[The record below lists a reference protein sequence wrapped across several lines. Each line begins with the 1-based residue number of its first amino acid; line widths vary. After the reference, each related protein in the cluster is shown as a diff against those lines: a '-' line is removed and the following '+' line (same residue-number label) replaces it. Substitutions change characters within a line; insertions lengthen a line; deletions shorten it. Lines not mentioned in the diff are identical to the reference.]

1 MRRFGPVLAVVAL
14 VTLLFAPLLPVASAA
29 PLPDTLQQGDQEA
42 AYVPGQLL
50 IGFRDGVTDEQI
62 ADFYATYGLAEKD
75 DLDANPDDV
84 DQGIRLAA
92 IQVDLTVDLIQ
103 LLESDPR
110 VLYAEPNY
118 LLHIAKTPDD
128 PDFDKLWGLHNLG
141 QTGGTNGADVSAMVA
156 WDIATGS
163 QEVIVAIIDTGI
175 DFNHPDLAA
184 NIWVNPKECP
194 QGYGKCT
201 ADGKDDDSNGYID
214 DFYGANTIT
223 DNGDIMDD
231 FGHGTHVAGT
241 IGAVGNNGIGVVG
254 VNWNVKMLGCKF
266 LSASGSGSTAN
277 AIKCF
282 NYVNELKNK
291 QGYNIVVTNNSW
303 GGGLASDA
311 LLAAMSG
318 PNAPLHV
325 CAAGNANSSRI
336 AYPAGYDLPN
346 IISVAAT
353 DHDDLYAS
361 FSNWGADW
369 VDLAAPGV
377 DIYSTVPTGSC
388 TMCDSSGYRSASGTS
403 MATPHIAGA
412 AALLWS
418 QYKTLTIEQLKNRF
432 LSGADPLND
441 RSKSTLT
448 NGRLNLLNAME
459 EDSVPPATVTNLA
472 ASRVLMTQ
480 VDLTWTATGDD
491 GLQGT
496 ANAYDIRYAS
506 SPISAA
512 TWESATPVDD
522 EPAPQPAGTL
532 ERMTVTGL
540 QPATTYYFAMKVMDN
555 VGNESE
561 LSNIVVF
568 ATSAGTIVFEDTM
581 ENGVG
586 SWTTEGDTSLW
597 HLSQLR
603 SNSPTTAWYYGKEDT
618 RNYETGAS
626 NRGYLVSP
634 AINLVEA
641 DEVMLTFYE
650 WSQLQENEE
659 YDRTRVQVST
669 DGELWQTV
677 YESHGTTDSWVKRTV
692 SLTPYI
698 ERSGVVHVRFWFD
711 TVNDRFNTTEGWF
724 VDDVQL
730 LVAKAA
736 QPGDEQPMANLVMRA
751 ENIGFGGY
759 TTPTNLQGTP
769 TEGDKVVIHAVVLNN
784 GRSEANDVQ
793 VYVARVPDGGSDAR
807 ALPIGQPQTIATIPP
822 GGSGVA
828 EVVLDTAALNGLA
841 VGDHTIQVTVDPS
854 NFIPEVSTTDNRAT
868 KRLTVAP
875 HPAPNLVIEATN
887 IGFDPIAPDPGDQ
900 VTVHA
905 TIRNDG
911 DAEATDIQVQFVD
924 ATGTGTAPIGP
935 LQTVDIIPAGGNV
948 TLQVTYDTSGLDGAR
963 DVGVVV
969 DPNNTIGESSE
980 SDNRA
985 EKRLTLTALS
995 APNLVMLKTNIGFDP
1010 VNPTEG
1016 DSVTI
1021 RATVLNDG
1029 NAAATD
1035 VLVQFVDGT
1044 QNASTPIGE
1053 QQTIASIPA
1062 GGSGIAEVTYD
1073 TADKAGDRKIKIV
1086 VDPHNFIAESKESDN
1101 TSEETLQVTLPPT
1114 PNLVVQAG
1122 NIGYSPATPVDGD
1135 ELTIYAT
1142 IVNNGNADASD
1153 VQVQFVDVTDG
1164 SALTIGDR
1172 QTINSIPAGGSS
1184 TVQVKYATA
1193 GQDGERT
1200 IQVVVDPSNLIAE
1213 TDETDNLVKKSL
1225 RIAAAAMPNL
1235 VMLASNVAFNPP
1247 APIDRDRVTVHAVVL
1262 NQGAA
1267 DAHNVLVQFIDMTT
1281 GVAVPIAREQVIEL
1295 IPVGGSAHV
1304 EATLNLDG
1312 QSRDR
1317 KIQLLVDSNNLIEE
1331 SNERDNSATK
1341 SLAVLA
1347 APAPNLVVHAENI
1360 GFGSQ
1365 PPRVGEPVTVS
1376 AVILNNGTATASGV
1390 VVQFTDVTNG
1400 RAVPIG
1406 EQQTVDAIA
1415 PGSSGVAT
1423 VRYDS
1428 SLLLTALPTGSSGG
1442 LYTRQIRVTVDP
1454 NNFID
1459 ELNEIDNKDT
1469 ALLAL
1474 SPPPA
1479 ANLVVQSNNIGFDPP
1494 VLAEGDPVSVT
1505 VTILNAGVVDAS
1517 DVLVQFVDVTEGGMV
1532 PVGAKQTIPLIGAGG
1547 SATAQVTYETTGKEG
1562 ARKIQV
1568 LVDPHAVIP
1577 ESNESDNSAIQTLTV
1592 MPAPAPNLLVQAA
1605 NIGFSPANPTD
1616 GATVNI
1622 RATILNTGNADA
1634 TEVMVQFID
1643 ATVNGGASGNGGS
1656 PIDANQ
1662 IITNIPPGGSAV
1674 AEISYSTAGKVG
1686 DRKIQVIA
1694 DRNNLIIEQ
1703 NENDNS
1709 ATATLS
1715 VAALPAP
1722 NLLVQVSNIG
1732 FDPAQAN
1739 PGDQVTVYATVLNN
1753 GSADATDVLV
1763 QFVDATNSSA
1773 PSPIGQPQTI
1783 EAIVAGG
1790 SAAVQIVYDS
1800 TGLSG
1805 DRKIQIVADPN
1816 NFIPETKESD
1826 NNATKTLSLVPE
1838 TAPNLVMSS
1847 SNLTFVPNEPTEG
1860 TFVTIRALVINDGN
1874 APAANVVVQFLDI
1887 SASSSGVAIGQ
1898 PQVIDTIAVGG
1909 SGIAEVSYNT
1919 SGAIGTTGDEEGSG
1933 ERKIKVVVD
1942 PNNFITESKETDNT
1956 VSSKTLTIATAAGP
1970 NLVMLAGNIGFN
1982 PGQPVE
1988 GDRLTIHAVVI
1999 NNGLHDAN
2007 DVAVQFVDVSG
2018 GAHVPL
2024 APPQVIDTIPAG
2036 GSGTAQVLYD
2046 SSGQSGERRI
2056 EVNVDPNNFIPETSE
2071 DDNAAVGLVTVAPPP
2086 APNLMVLAGNLK
2098 FTPSEPTQGEPVTLT
2113 VTILNGG
2120 NADATDVVI
2129 QLLDVTGGGA
2139 RPIGT
2144 EQLIDTL
2151 PAGGNATV
2159 NLIYDNTDQPGERE
2173 IQVTADPNDAIHES
2187 DEGDNRASKFLTIS
2201 PPKIPNLVIRPADI
2215 VYTPAQLVAGDE
2227 MQITATVRNEGNV
2240 EALGVV
2246 VQIVDATNGSEPI
2259 GEPQT
2264 IEILAAGGS
2273 SAVVVRYDTTDKEGD
2288 RRLRITVDPDDAIFE
2303 TEETDNEAVK
2313 SFRVASPSETPPD
2326 LPNIVI
2332 FAGNIKFE
2340 PSTPTV
2346 GKPVTMTVNVLNQG
2360 TLAAE
2365 RVLIRVMD
2373 VTDGASE
2380 ILGEQLITG
2389 TVPVGE
2395 GTEISMTLSTEG
2407 REGSRTIQVTADPD
2421 NAIEES
2427 NEEDNQ
2433 ATKVLTVQAAS
2444 AENEVEGIT
2453 IVNNQLPIVHAGAV
2467 EAVVGGQLAGDP
2479 NLSITIDEI
2488 TADALGESDTL
2499 LTVAATIHN
2508 AGDASVANV
2517 LVQFVDDELSGL
2529 QRLPEVA
2536 SGAAVPTSFSF
2547 VLPGG
2552 AALSTVQEIAVTV
2565 DPYDVVAEVDESD
2578 NVATMAVDMAA
2589 LGREELEVSV
2599 VQ

>member
-1 MRRFGPVLAVVAL
+1 MHHPILHRTTLLLL
-14 VTLLFAPLLPVASAA
+14 VTLVAFVSGSILPVAAA
-29 PLPDTLQQGDQEA
+29 PGAFPILTPLQQDDQEA

-50 IGFRDGVTDEQI
+50 IGFREGVTDEQI

-75 DLDANPDDV
+75 DLDANPDDTT
-84 DQGIRLAA
+84 QGIRLAA
-92 IQVDLTVDLIQ
+92 IQVDVTVDLMQ

-128 PDFDKLWGLHNLG
+128 PDFDKLWGLQNLG
-141 QTGGTNGADVSAMVA
+141 QTGGTNGADVGAMAA

-201 ADGKDDDSNGYID
+201 ADGKDDDSNGYVD

-318 PNAPLHV
+318 SNAPLHV

-336 AYPAGYDLPN
+336 AYPAGYDLDN

-353 DHDDLYAS
+353 DHDDIYAS

-377 DIYSTVPTGSC
+377 DTYSTVPTGSC

-403 MATPHIAGA
+403 MATPHVAGA

-418 QYKTLTIEQLKNRF
+418 NYKTLTVEQLKNRF
-432 LSGADPLND
+432 LSGADPLSD

-448 NGRLNLLNAME
+448 NARLNLLNAME
-459 EDSVPPATVTNLA
+459 EDSVPPATITNLA
-472 ASRVLMTQ
+472 VSSVLMTQ

-512 TWESATPVDD
+512 TWDDATPVDD
-522 EPAPQPAGTL
+522 EPAPQPAGAI

-581 ENGVG
+581 ENGAG

-603 SNSPTTAWYYGKEDT
+603 SNSPTTAWYYGKDET
-618 RNYETGAS
+618 RNYETGAP
-626 NRGYLVSP
+626 NRGYLISP

-650 WSQLQENEE
+650 WSQLQANEDF
-659 YDRTRVQVST
+659 DRTRVQVST
-669 DGELWQTV
+669 DGEAWQTV
-677 YESHGTTDSWVKRTV
+677 YESHGTDDSWVKRTV

-698 ERSGVVHVRFWFD
+698 ERSGVVYVRFWFD

-724 VDDVQL
+724 IDDVQL

-736 QPGDEQPMANLVMRA
+736 RPGEEQPMANLVMRA

-759 TTPTNLQGTP
+759 TTPANPQGTP
-769 TEGDKVVIHAVVLNN
+769 IEGDKVLIHAVVLNN

-793 VYVARVPDGGSDAR
+793 VYVAHIPDGGNEAR
-807 ALPIGQPQTIATIPP
+807 AIPIGQPQTIATIPP
-822 GGSGVA
+822 GGSGVV
-828 EVVLDTAALNGLA
+828 EVLLDTTDAIGEYL
-841 VGDHTIQVTVDPS
+841 IQVTVDPA

-868 KRLTVAP
+868 KRLTVLP
-875 HPAPNLVIEATN
+875 RPTPNLVIESTN
-887 IGFDPIAPDPGDQ
+887 IGFDPSAPDPGDQ

-905 TIRNDG
+905 TLRNDG
-911 DAEATDIQVQFVD
+911 DAEAADIQVQFVD

-948 TLQVTYDTSGLDGAR
+948 TLQVTYDTSGLGGVR

-969 DPNNTIGESSE
+969 DPNNTIAESSE

-985 EKRLTLTALS
+985 EKRLTLTALA
-995 APNLVMLKTNIGFDP
+995 APNLVMLKSNIGFEP
-1010 VNPTEG
+1010 VNPTTG

-1029 NAAATD
+1029 NAEATD

-1086 VDPHNFIAESKESDN
+1086 VDPHNFVAESKESDN
-1101 TSEETLQVTLPPT
+1101 TSEETLKVALPPT

-1135 ELTIYAT
+1135 ELIIYAT
-1142 IVNNGNADASD
+1142 IVNNGNADAAD

-1164 SALTIGDR
+1164 SALTIGER
-1172 QTINSIPAGGSS
+1172 QTINSIAAGGSS
-1184 TVQVKYATA
+1184 TVQVLYATA
-1193 GQDGERT
+1193 GKDGERT

-1225 RIAAAAMPNL
+1225 RVAAAAMPNL

-1247 APIDRDRVTVHAVVL
+1247 APIDRDRVTVHAIVL

-1281 GVAVPIAREQVIEL
+1281 GVAVPIAREQFIEL
-1295 IPVGGSAHV
+1295 IPVGGSATV
-1304 EATLNLDG
+1304 DAFLNLDG

-1331 SNERDNSATK
+1331 SNERDNTATK
-1341 SLAVLA
+1341 SLVVLA

-1360 GFGSQ
+1360 GFGAQ
-1365 PPRVGEPVTVS
+1365 PPRVGEPMTVS
-1376 AVILNNGTATASGV
+1376 AVILNNGTAAAESV

-1400 RAVPIG
+1400 RPMPIG
-1406 EQQTVDAIA
+1406 EPQTIEMIA
-1415 PGSSGVAT
+1415 PGGSGVAT
-1423 VRYDS
+1423 VTFDS
-1428 SLLLTALPTGSSGG
+1428 SFLLTALPSGVGSA
-1442 LYTRQIRVTVDP
+1442 LYTRQIRITVDP

-1459 ELNEIDNKDT
+1459 ELDEIDNKDT

-1474 SPPPA
+1474 APPPT
-1479 ANLVVQSNNIGFDPP
+1479 ANLVVASNNIGFDPP
-1494 VLAEGDPVSVT
+1494 ISAEGEPVSVT
-1505 VTILNAGVVDAS
+1505 VTILNAGLIDAS

-1532 PVGAKQTIPLIGAGG
+1532 PIGAKQTIPLIGAGD
-1547 SATAQVTYETTGKEG
+1547 SATAQVTYNTTGKEG
-1562 ARKIQV
+1562 SRKIQV
-1568 LVDPHAVIP
+1568 LVDPHTVIP

-1592 MPAPAPNLLVQAA
+1592 MPAPAPNLVVQAA

-1634 TEVMVQFID
+1634 TDVMVQFID
-1643 ATVNGGASGNGGS
+1643 VTSSSNTSGSGTTGNNGGS

-1753 GSADATDVLV
+1753 GTADATDVLV

-1805 DRKIQIVADPN
+1805 DRKIQVVADPN
-1816 NFIPETKESD
+1816 NFIPEMKESD

-1847 SNLTFVPNEPTEG
+1847 SNLTFVPTEPTEG
-1860 TFVTIRALVINDGN
+1860 SFVTIRALVINDGN
-1874 APAANVVVQFLDI
+1874 APATNVVVQFLDI

-1919 SGAIGTTGDEEGSG
+1919 VAAMAATDDGEKRG

-1942 PNNFITESKETDNT
+1942 PNNFITESKETDNA
-1956 VSSKTLTIATAAGP
+1956 VSSKTLTLAAAAGP
-1970 NLVMLAGNIGFN
+1970 NLTMLAGNIGFN
-1982 PGQPVE
+1982 PGQPVD

-1999 NNGLHDAN
+1999 NSGLHDAN

-2018 GAHVPL
+2018 GANVPL
-2024 APPQVIDTIPAG
+2024 APPQVIDSIPAG

-2056 EVNVDPNNFIPETSE
+2056 EISVDPNNFIPETNE
-2071 DDNAAVGLVTVAPPP
+2071 GDNSAVGLVTVAAPP

-2098 FTPSEPTQGEPVTLT
+2098 FSPSEPTQGDPVTVT

-2120 NADATDVVI
+2120 NADANDVVI

-2139 RPIGT
+2139 RPIGA

-2151 PAGGNATV
+2151 PAGGNATIS
-2159 NLIYDNTDQPGERE
+2159 LLYDNTDQPGERE
-2173 IQVTADPNDAIHES
+2173 IQVIADPNDAVHES
-2187 DEGDNRASKFLTIS
+2187 DEGDNRASKVLTIS

-2215 VYTPAQLVAGDE
+2215 AYSPAKIVAGDE
-2227 MQITATVRNEGNV
+2227 VQITATVRNEGNV
-2240 EALGVV
+2240 EVTGVV
-2246 VQIVDATNGSEPI
+2246 VQIVDATNGSDPI
-2259 GEPQT
+2259 GDPQT
-2264 IEILAAGGS
+2264 IDRIPAGGS
-2273 SAVVVRYDTTDKEGD
+2273 SIVVAKFDTTDKEGE

-2303 TEETDNEAVK
+2303 TDETDNEAVK
-2313 SFRVASPSETPPD
+2313 SLRVASPSETPPD

-2340 PSTPTV
+2340 PSSPAA
-2346 GKPVTMTVNVLNQG
+2346 GEPVTMTVNVLNQG
-2360 TLAAE
+2360 TVVAE
-2365 RVLIRVMD
+2365 NVLIRVMD

-2380 ILGEQLITG
+2380 VLGEKMITG
-2389 TVPVGE
+2389 TLPVGE

-2421 NAIEES
+2421 NVIEES
-2427 NEEDNQ
+2427 NEDDNQ
-2433 ATKVLTVQAAS
+2433 ATKMLTVRAAS
-2444 AENEVEGIT
+2444 AESAGELAIINNQLT
-2453 IVNNQLPIVHAGAV
+2453 IVNEGAIARSTNLTV
-2467 EAVVGGQLAGDP
+2467 VIDAV
-2479 NLSITIDEI
+2479 
-2488 TADALGESDTL
+2488 TAEALGESDTL

-2508 AGDASVANV
+2508 AGNAPMADL
-2517 LVQFVDDELSGL
+2517 LVQFKNDELSGL

-2536 SGAAVPTSFSF
+2536 AGAVVPTSFSF

-2552 AALSTVQEIAVTV
+2552 AALSAAQKIAVTV
-2565 DPYDVVAEVDESD
+2565 DPYDAVVEANEGD
-2578 NVATMAVDMAA
+2578 NVAVIEVDVAA
-2589 LGREELEVSV
+2589 LSGEGLEVSV
-2599 VQ
+2599 VR